1 MKKPSFWCSAC
12 NNMDEACPACHGQGL
27 KARQEL
33 VRKVK
38 RGLKGETKREPRF
51 EEGQEVT
58 VVETTRVAVGMQN
71 AFHLLLE
78 PDEHIGVVRS
88 PNTNPVMARHDEP
101 LVLVSFEM
109 TGIGPMKTELYTRL
123 GEDMLKPVDAETLEN
138 PLYRELQVPCKR
150 CDGTGKS
157 DNGLVACTICL
168 GDGVV
173 PNSIL
178 V

>member
-1 MKKPSFWCSAC
+1 MHLGLGYHVVP
-12 NNMDEACPACHGQGL
+12 EEPAQILRRTKINRAADDLGKFVLHRHESEH
-27 KARQEL
+27 ARR
-33 VRKVK
+33 VR
-38 RGLKGETKREPRF
+38 R
-51 EEGQEVT
+51 
-58 VVETTRVAVGMQN
+58 
-71 AFHLLLE
+71 LE